1 MAQFNSLRIILQYD
15 DDDMTLRSIVA
26 PGMKPDQVYAMLAQA
41 LFAPRSVALVGA
53 SDRPDRAS
61 HDVMRFALV
70 TDAAEQRLP
79 CPCGENGCLSPI
91 RRA

>member
-41 LFAPRSVALVGA
+41 LFAHMAADGALPNMHALRVT
-53 SDRPDRAS
+53 
-61 HDVMRFALV
+61 LV